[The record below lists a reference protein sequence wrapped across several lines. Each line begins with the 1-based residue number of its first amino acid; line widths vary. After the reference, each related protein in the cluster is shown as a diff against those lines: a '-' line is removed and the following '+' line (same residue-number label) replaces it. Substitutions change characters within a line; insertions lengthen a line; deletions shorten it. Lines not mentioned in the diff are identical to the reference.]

1 MKLFCDIIINT
12 TNNRYYDPFSKI
24 ILTVLFEVF
33 KNNNIP
39 FTTKTKFDQ
48 LETVLN
54 NTQIMES
61 IKHQIIVEFCNSQ
74 RIYWIITRFFKKYHK
89 LTRQLENELCHHPS
103 ISMSPAPKVLT

>member
-24 ILTVLFEVF
+24 VLTMLFEVF

-74 RIYWIITRFFKKYHK
+74 RIYWILYRFFKKKHI
-89 LTRQLENELCHHPS
+89 TRPS
-103 ISMSPAPKVLT
+103 VTYYDIPNM